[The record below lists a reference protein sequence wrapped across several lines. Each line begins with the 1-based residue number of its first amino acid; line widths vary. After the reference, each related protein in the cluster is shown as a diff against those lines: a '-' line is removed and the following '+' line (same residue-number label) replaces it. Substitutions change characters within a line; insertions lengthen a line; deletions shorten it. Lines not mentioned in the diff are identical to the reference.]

1 MNCDGRR
8 LTGVSIMEHEE
19 RQFEQEMSSQERQ
32 LENMLSEALVSPSP
46 EGLSERIVS
55 ASLPALVE
63 ASDEALEQQL
73 AVALTTSSP
82 SGLSDRIYDASISH
96 LDRHVDPVVARI
108 GPLEIWRQVALAA
121 SVVFAVF
128 LAYQIAP
135 EASNQ
140 PAVEHLVVSNTVLS
154 IEDEELL
161 FEDLNLSD
169 YAYLA
174 DTRELA
180 FADVA
185 VDLAGLRN
193 DIELWQYGLLSE

>member
-19 RQFEQEMSSQERQ
+19 RQFEQEMSAQERQ
-32 LENMLSEALVSPSP
+32 IQSMLSDALMVPSP
-46 EGLSERIVS
+46 EGLSKRVAA
-55 ASLPALVE
+55 ASQPHLLQAC
-63 ASDEALEQQL
+63 DEALEQRLSTVFAQ
-73 AVALTTSSP
+73 ASP
-82 SGLSDRIYDASISH
+82 SGLSDRVYEASVSH
-96 LDRHVDPVVARI
+96 LHGDDAVIAHI
-108 GPLEIWRQVALAA
+108 GPLEIWRQLALAA

-135 EASNQ
+135 NSSNQ
-140 PAVEHLVVSNTVLS
+140 SEVESLVASNTVLS
-154 IEDEELL
+154 TEDEELL
-161 FEDLNLSD
+161 FEDLNLSE

>member
-32 LENMLSEALVSPSP
+32 IEHMLSQALLSPSP
-46 EGLSERIVS
+46 EGLAERIVS
-55 ASLPALVE
+55 ASLPTLVE
-63 ASDEALEQQL
+63 ASDGALEQQL
-73 AVALTTSSP
+73 SVALTAQSP
-82 SGLSDRIYDASISH
+82 SGLAERVYDASVSH
-96 LDRHVDPVVARI
+96 LDHHDDPVIAHI

-135 EASNQ
+135 EMSNQ
-140 PAVEHLVVSNTVLS
+140 STVEPLVASNTVLS
-154 IEDEELL
+154 TEDEELL
-161 FEDLNLSD
+161 FEDLNLGD